1 MGSNETAALVTT
13 VVLFC
18 LVIRRIPRHGS
29 PSMVLGLFALLGED
43 ARYGRPGYLLLAGL
57 LGAGLGFWALRIF
70 HLLFFG
76 NATTGYGRPFPER
89 LFGCWP
95 APHSEATHGKAL
107 RIQLRLSN
115 MVRTRVAATS

>member
-18 LVIRRIPRHGS
+18 LVIQRIPRHGS

-70 HLLFFG
+70 HLVFFG
-76 NATTGYGRPFPER
+76 NATTG
-89 LFGCWP
+89 
-95 APHSEATHGKAL
+95 
-107 RIQLRLSN
+107 
-115 MVRTRVAATS
+115 

>member
-1 MGSNETAALVTT
+1 MGTNEAAALVMT

-43 ARYGRPGYLLLAGL
+43 ARYGRPEYLLLAWL
-57 LGAGLGFWALRIF
+57 LDGALLIWALRIF

-76 NATTGYGRPFPER
+76 NT
-89 LFGCWP
+89 
-95 APHSEATHGKAL
+95 
-107 RIQLRLSN
+107 N
-115 MVRTRVAATS
+115 